1 MREQFNSHDTQQAR
15 RSLVSNSMTIDSA
28 ISVAGKTIAVTGGS
42 SGLGLRMVQ
51 VLAAHGANVVSISR
65 TPAPDN
71 EHRSNIHNIIADVTV
86 AADIERAFDEAEQHL
101 GAVTVVFNNAGVA
114 TMERA
119 LTTTREQLRHIF
131 EVNVEGAFFV
141 AQEAAKRMIAK
152 NVGGS
157 IINLSSI
164 LADAPL
170 KGSGAYAM
178 SKAAV
183 AQMTKSLALEWAPHG
198 IRVNAIAP
206 GWFPTR
212 LNEAIMEGPAKGY
225 LKGKNPMRRLGEPE
239 DIDGAILML
248 ASDASS
254 YITGTVI
261 TIDGGHSLQG

>member
-1 MREQFNSHDTQQAR
+1 
-15 RSLVSNSMTIDSA
+15 MTGDPT

-51 VLAAHGANVVSISR
+51 ILAAHGANVVSISR
-65 TPAPDN
+65 TPAP
-71 EHRSNIHNIIADVTV
+71 ETEFQSNIINIIADVTA
-86 AADIERAFDEAEQHL
+86 AADVERAFDEVERRL
-101 GAVTVVFNNAGVA
+101 GTVTVLFNNAGVA
-114 TMERA
+114 TVERA

-141 AQEAAKRMIAK
+141 AQEAAKRMIAQG
-152 NVGGS
+152 VGGS

-164 LADAPL
+164 LADAPI
-170 KGSGAYAM
+170 KGSSAYAM

-183 AQMTKSLALEWAPHG
+183 SQMTRSLALEWASHG

-212 LNEAIMEGPAKGY
+212 LNETIMDGPAKGF

-239 DIDGAILML
+239 DIDGAVLML